1 MKSFAGRELALLVLL
16 LALLGFAFS
25 VDPTFVSMRAQ
36 SLLSTHIWELA
47 IVALPMLLIVISGG
61 IDLSVGSLLALCAVI
76 FGLLF
81 EKGASPWLAGGVAVG
96 CGMLLGGLNGWFIA
110 KFKIHPLLITLA
122 TLAAFR
128 GVAEGISLARP
139 ISGFPEGFQKLASGT
154 IAGLPVPGLAFI
166 ALTFVCWLLLAKT
179 VFGRWVFAIGNGEK
193 VSRFSNVPVAKVK
206 LILYALSG
214 LCCGIAALILVAR
227 NNTAK
232 ADLAT
237 GLELDVIT
245 AVVLGGAK
253 IEGGEGSVLGLLLG
267 IILIHETREFVS
279 WHWGKSEL
287 NLIVIGGLL
296 IMTVLLQQ
304 LLSRR
309 SRVVSTQ
316 SA

>member
-1 MKSFAGRELALLVLL
+1 MKRFAGREIALLVLL
-16 LALLGFAFS
+16 IALFGFAWS
-25 VDPTFVSMRAQ
+25 VDRAFVSMRAQ
-36 SLLSTHIWELA
+36 GLLSSHIWELA
-47 IVALPMLLIVISGG
+47 IVALPMLLIVVSGG
-61 IDLSVGSLLALCAVI
+61 IDLSVGSLLALSAVI

-81 EKGASPWLAGGVAVG
+81 ERGLSPWSAGMIAIGSGA
-96 CGMLLGGLNGWFIA
+96 LLGALNGFFVS

-139 ISGFPEGFQKLASGT
+139 ISGFPESFQQLASGK
-154 IAGLPVPGLAFI
+154 IAGLPVPGLIFI
-166 ALTFVCWLLLAKT
+166 LLAIGSWLLLTKT
-179 VFGRWVFAIGNGEK
+179 VFGRWVFAIGNGER
-193 VSRFSNVPVAKVK
+193 VALFSKVPVAKVK
-206 LILYALSG
+206 LALYTLSG
-214 LCCGIAALILVAR
+214 LCCGIAAMILVAR

-253 IEGGEGSVLGLLLG
+253 IEGGEGSVVGLFLG
-267 IILIHETREFVS
+267 IVLIHETREFVS

-296 IMTVLLQQ
+296 IATVLLQQ

-309 SRVVSTQ
+309 SRVVSTL